1 MSGNNALAGTLEQM
15 TRLKKESPQVFPT
28 DNLDF
33 ACFLLAARC
42 LPFKGVRAMS
52 GHGSRMEFLFEDPD
66 NQMDTLEADFS
77 SGAQVSAVA
86 MLTSFRQLRR
96 SMDRIKYGT
105 GANSREHNHTQPTYR

>member
-1 MSGNNALAGTLEQM
+1 MSGNNALAQTLAQM
-15 TRLKKESPQVFPT
+15 TRPKKESPQISPT

-33 ACFLLAARC
+33 ACFLLAARR
-42 LPFKGVRAMS
+42 LPFKGVRAIS
-52 GHGSRMEFLFEDPD
+52 GHGSRMEFLFEDTD
-66 NQMDTLEADFS
+66 NQIDTLEAEFS

-96 SMDRIKYGT
+96 SMDRIKS